1 MPGLFDTY
9 EVRGVTL
16 PNRVVLAPMAQWSAE
31 ADGRANRWHLVHYG
45 TRAVGGPGLVMMEG
59 ATVDPT
65 ARGGLDNLGIWE
77 DAQIAPLAEIV
88 DFCHE
93 QDVMMGIQ
101 LSHGGRK
108 VGAPDN
114 ENPDARAVGPSAVA
128 FTDGWATPHE
138 LSKSEI
144 AGQIESFVAGAKRV
158 VAAGFDVVEIHGAHG
173 YLVSSFF
180 SPLANHRTDEYGGD
194 IKARSRFGC
203 EMTEAIRAA
212 IPNETALFIRI
223 NGSDLAAGGSDP
235 EEMAVAAEMLHAAG
249 ADVID
254 VSAGGNSPEAPS
266 IQSLYPG
273 YQLEIAAT
281 IKRLAVVPTIAVGM
295 IRSPAMAE
303 EIVQNGRA
311 DLVAIGREM
320 LGNPYWPRIAAR
332 KLGAAME
339 WPEQYETAW

>member
-9 EVRGVTL
+9 TVRGVTL
-16 PNRVVLAPMAQWSAE
+16 PNRIVLAPMAQWSAGP
-31 ADGRANRWHLVHYG
+31 DGRATRWHLVHYG
-45 TRAVGGPGLVMMEG
+45 TRAVGGAGLVMMEG
-59 ATVDPT
+59 ANVDPT

-93 QDVMMGIQ
+93 QGVKVGIQ

-108 VGAPDN
+108 VGTPDN
-114 ENPDARAVGPSAVA
+114 ENPDARVVGPSAVPFA
-128 FTDGWATPHE
+128 EGWATPHE
-138 LSKSEI
+138 LTKSEI
-144 AGQIESFVAGAKRV
+144 AGQIESFVAGAKRLV
-158 VAAGFDVVEIHGAHG
+158 KAGFDVVEIHGAHG

-180 SPLANHRTDEYGGD
+180 SPLANFRQDGYGGD
-194 IKARSRFGC
+194 IKAMARFGC

-212 IPNETALFIRI
+212 IPDETALFIRI
-223 NGSDLAAGGSDP
+223 NGSDLAAGGSDA
-235 EEMAVAAEMLHAAG
+235 EEMAVAAGMLQAAG

-254 VSAGGNSPEAPS
+254 VSAGGNTLDAPP

-281 IKRLAVVPTIAVGM
+281 IRRLAGVPTIAVGM

-311 DLVAIGREM
+311 DLVAVGREM

-332 KLGAAME
+332 KLGVEFE

>member
-1 MPGLFDTY
+1 MDVNTGFILPRTGL
-9 EVRGVTL
+9 ELR
-16 PNRVVLAPMAQWSAE
+16 NRAVLAAITNKQSGLDGVLSDAEIGWLHRRAEGGFGIVTTAASHVHPSGKSWEGEMGVWGDHQLPKLTELAEGIRERGALSLVQIFHGGLRAPRSLTGQQPVSASENTEHGVEEESRGLSDSEISDLVDAFAE
-31 ADGRANRWHLVHYG
+31 A
-45 TRAVGGPGLVMMEG
+45 
-59 ATVDPT
+59 
-65 ARGGLDNLGIWE
+65 
-77 DAQIAPLAEIV
+77 AER
-88 DFCHE
+88 CE
-93 QDVMMGIQ
+93 
-101 LSHGGRK
+101 R
-108 VGAPDN
+108 
-114 ENPDARAVGPSAVA
+114 
-128 FTDGWATPHE
+128 
-138 LSKSEI
+138 
-144 AGQIESFVAGAKRV
+144 
-158 VAAGFDVVEIHGAHG
+158 AGFDGVEVHGAHG